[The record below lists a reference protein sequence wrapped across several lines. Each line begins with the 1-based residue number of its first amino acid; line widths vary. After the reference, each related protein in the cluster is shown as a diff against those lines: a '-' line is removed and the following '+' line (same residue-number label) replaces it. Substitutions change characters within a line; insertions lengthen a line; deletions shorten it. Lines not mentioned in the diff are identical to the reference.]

1 MAKVCGGKRA
11 KAEQSAF
18 TAFNSLVWEA
28 FHHVHILGIGQIA
41 VPVISALAVPHGD
54 IGAQRRRRLQLQLVA
69 QGYQSIVFLLV
80 GVGHHV
86 TAVGAVNGAD
96 AAEFLNLRGVVNAE
110 GEVILTAV
118 AHELLEFSLAL
129 GHDAVADPYGDK
141 QASKT
146 KKFHLFANF

>member
-1 MAKVCGGKRA
+1 MVCGGKRA

-18 TAFNSLVWEA
+18 TAFNNLVWEA
-28 FHHVHILGIGQIA
+28 FHHGHILGIGQIA
-41 VPVISALAVPHGD
+41 VPVISALSVPHGD

-86 TAVGAVNGAD
+86 TAVGAVDGAD

-118 AHELLEFSLAL
+118 AHELLEFILAL
-129 GHDAVADPYGDK
+129 GHGCAAKDDG
-141 QASKT
+141 T
-146 KKFHLFANF
+146 KKAYKT